1 MNNKVIL
8 PHIPKGTDNS
18 CPKTGSS
25 YGSNTSSRTQT
36 LLSLC
41 SADCT
46 VGICPQAQPFTVSEW
61 LQQLQTSH
69 MCQAE
74 NPNENIPFLTSKRT
88 SPKSLPVDFYS
99 SLRGQNRLT
108 FLSWCVQ
115 NLGVAW
121 QGSSGLVSHKATAT
135 QRPSGSELEDLLP
148 RGLIHFAG
156 QPWLAIGRRPRFPRL
171 LQALLECPLASSR
184 RNDPGE

>member
-1 MNNKVIL
+1 MAQIL
-8 PHIPKGTDNS
+8 RQGPRLFCLLALLTIQLVSVLRLNPSQSQNGCSSSKHHICAT
-18 CPKTGSS
+18 
-25 YGSNTSSRTQT
+25 
-36 LLSLC
+36 
-41 SADCT
+41 
-46 VGICPQAQPFTVSEW
+46 
-61 LQQLQTSH
+61 
-69 MCQAE
+69 AE
-74 NPNENIPFLTSKRT
+74 NPNEIIPFLTSKRT
-88 SPKSLPVDFYS
+88 SPRSLPVDFYS
-99 SLRGQNRLT
+99 SLCGQNCLT

-121 QGSSGLVSHKATAT
+121 QGSSCLVSHKATAT

-156 QPWLAIGRRPRFPRL
+156 QPGLAIGRRPQFPRL